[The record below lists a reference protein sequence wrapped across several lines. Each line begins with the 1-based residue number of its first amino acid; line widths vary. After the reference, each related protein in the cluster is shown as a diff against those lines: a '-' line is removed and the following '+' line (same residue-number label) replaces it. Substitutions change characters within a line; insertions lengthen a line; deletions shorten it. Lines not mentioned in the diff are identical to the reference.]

1 MSSRPKKLAP
11 FGFDGPDQATA
22 TEFWIVRHGESEWN
36 ITGQYQGQADVRLSI
51 NGYQQA
57 QILAQRLKG
66 LTFDAIYTSDLIRA
80 SDTAHTAT
88 QYLAHPPKIEAI
100 SALREIHVGQLS
112 GLNKHEIDEQ
122 YSQYIATLQADPWT
136 TRRPDGESMADLYER
151 CADAF
156 HQLQAKHPG
165 QRVLVFTHGGVIR
178 IAVGLALGGI
188 PANAWAR
195 LNVSNTSISRILL
208 DEQHGILLSFN
219 DATHL
224 EDEVHFSRSDQVV
237 GPSQ

>member
-1 MSSRPKKLAP
+1 MSRLPKKLAP

-36 ITGQYQGQADVRLSI
+36 VTGQYQGQVDVPLSI
-51 NGYQQA
+51 NGHKQA

-66 LTFDAIYTSDLIRA
+66 LAFDAIYTSDLIRV
-80 SDTAHTAT
+80 SHTAHIAT
-88 QYLAHPPKIEAI
+88 QHLAHPPKIEAM

-112 GLNKHEIDEQ
+112 GLNKHEIQAQ
-122 YSQYIATLQADPWT
+122 YSQYIAALQANPWT

-156 HQLQAKHPG
+156 YQLRAQHPS

-188 PANAWAR
+188 PANAWTR

-208 DEQHGILLSFN
+208 DEQNGILLSFN

-224 EDEVHFSRSDQVV
+224 EDGVHFNRSDQVV
-237 GPSQ
+237 EPAQ